1 MTSRELIHAIAL
13 HDRPLSPLS
22 TPVTPIYNDS
32 AAEALSVML
41 NACKIDSKMRF
52 EIISVRL
59 NVEYTDITYTTYHQ
73 CFSNPLNAFQGYQA
87 L

>member
-41 NACKIDSKMRF
+41 NACKIDSKMRS
-52 EIISVRL
+52 EIRSARL
-59 NVEYTDITYTTYHQ
+59 NVEYTDITYTILPSV
-73 CFSNPLNAFQGYQA
+73 F
-87 L
+87 